1 MLHAP
6 PMLAK
11 AVIVAM
17 SVVMETLIRAQ
28 VYVYNIHVAN
38 RLTFIKT

>member
-1 MLHAP
+1 MLHVP

-11 AVIVAM
+11 AVIVVM
-17 SVVMETLIRAQ
+17 SAVMETLIRAQ

-38 RLTFIKT
+38 RLTFMKT